1 MRLCETYKFA
11 KLCQFVER
19 LFRDM
24 YCIRNLLW
32 CIIQTLIY
40 LVKGKTIMKYSLTQA
55 KKIIEKSMQVS
66 SIECIGYG
74 NHSEAFCVNGEIV
87 IKLPKHRKASN
98 CLKTEIQVLR
108 GLEGKTDLNIP
119 NVLFEGTFFNGS
131 EEFVYFASKLLN
143 GRKLSRTEFLSLDN
157 KTSVINSKLI
167 AKFLYGLHNERQ
179 ILPVK
184 KSDCCLIHGDFSLN
198 HLLFNEENIVC
209 GVLDFGDSRVGK
221 PKSDFVY
228 LLDDEDDEEFG
239 LEFGRMVLK
248 EYKSMGINDN
258 IIF

>member
-1 MRLCETYKFA
+1 
-11 KLCQFVER
+11 
-19 LFRDM
+19 
-24 YCIRNLLW
+24 
-32 CIIQTLIY
+32 
-40 LVKGKTIMKYSLTQA
+40 MKYSLAQA
-55 KKIIEKSMQVS
+55 KKIIEKSIQIR

-74 NHSEAFCVNGEIV
+74 NHSEAFCVNREIV

-119 NVLFEGTFFNGS
+119 NVLFEGVFYNKG
-131 EEFVYFASKLLN
+131 EEFVYFASNLLK
-143 GRKLSRTEFLSLDN
+143 GRNLSRTEFLSLDN
-157 KTSVINSKLI
+157 KTSVINSQLI
-167 AKFLYGLHNERQ
+167 AKFLYDLHRERR

-184 KSDCCLIHGDFSLN
+184 RSDCCLIHGDFSLN
-198 HLLFNEENIVC
+198 HLLFNEKNIVC

-228 LLDDEDDEEFG
+228 LLDGEDDEEFG
-239 LEFGRMVLK
+239 LSFGEMVLK
-248 EYKSMGINDN
+248 EYKAMGINDN